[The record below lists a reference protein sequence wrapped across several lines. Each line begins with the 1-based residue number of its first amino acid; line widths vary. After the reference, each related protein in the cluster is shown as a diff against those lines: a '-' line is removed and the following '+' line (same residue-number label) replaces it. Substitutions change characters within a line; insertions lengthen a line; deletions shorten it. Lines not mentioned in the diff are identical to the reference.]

1 MNRHFSLSPTRH
13 ETQNAYHFALCIS
26 KITSNKRCKEK
37 TQNAYKERGN
47 PQMGMLSSHLHRPGV
62 SSLSSAL
69 LAKALAPGARADLP
83 ARSSS
88 KLAWEGAAKSV
99 GACCAHRGSS
109 GHYGA
114 CSSSI
119 NTPSGCLARCCRCST
134 CSALAMAKEG
144 GGVRTGPDLD

>member
-47 PQMGMLSSHLHRPGV
+47 PQMGMLSSHLHRPRV

-69 LAKALAPGARADLP
+69 LAKALAPGARADLRTIILKTSMGGGSEVRRCLLCTP
-83 ARSSS
+83 WLLRALRRVLLLHQHAIGVLSAVLPLLDVLGSGDG
-88 KLAWEGAAKSV
+88 EG
-99 GACCAHRGSS
+99 GRRCAHR
-109 GHYGA
+109 
-114 CSSSI
+114 
-119 NTPSGCLARCCRCST
+119 T
-134 CSALAMAKEG
+134 
-144 GGVRTGPDLD
+144 